1 MYLAERENSILFQ
14 IFERNLADGLKKQG
28 NLRNLAHLPLFSG
41 DIRRANSVECAK
53 PNKKS
58 GNAVGRGLYLNI
70 TAACSWFCLAV
81 MVGVLPSAAQEAEG
95 FTFKRVAPPT
105 PGQTKRITIQVEKT
119 WPYDY
124 EAPKP
129 EPQVEAESAP
139 GAAPAA
145 EKTDAWFWAALSP
158 ALDDADPIR
167 LDRALTA
174 LNANGAQKALIAPSA
189 ATMDKIIKDH
199 GQAILLATA
208 GKRVSPAFA
217 LAVIAV
223 ESAGRVDAKS
233 EKGAMGLMQL
243 IPATAE
249 RFGVTDAND
258 PKQNI
263 SGGVAYLDWL
273 LGKFGGDPILSLAG
287 YNAGENAV
295 IQNNGVPPY
304 AETRAYIPK
313 VVAAWDRARLY
324 CKTIPK
330 YADDGCVFELNRS
343 FSN

>member
-1 MYLAERENSILFQ
+1 M
-14 IFERNLADGLKKQG
+14 
-28 NLRNLAHLPLFSG
+28 FS
-41 DIRRANSVECAK
+41 A
-53 PNKKS
+53 
-58 GNAVGRGLYLNI
+58 Y
-70 TAACSWFCLAV
+70 
-81 MVGVLPSAAQEAEG
+81 PSLGQETDG
-95 FTFKRVAPPT
+95 FTFKRVKPPVQ
-105 PGQTKRITIQVEKT
+105 GQKKRITIQVDKT
-119 WPYDY
+119 WPHDY
-124 EAPKP
+124 ETPKTKDDDEDASTP
-129 EPQVEAESAP
+129 LASAP
-139 GAAPAA
+139 AV
-145 EKTDAWFWAALSP
+145 KTDAWFWAALSP

-174 LNANGAQKALIAPSA
+174 LNANAAQKALIAPSA